1 MADFPPSC
9 GGWCCSFREQD
20 PAHGPEAGFV
30 ATSGDKGLAEQDSLE
45 VEWIVKTLPLRCSRG
60 AEAREQMKLDRQVRK
75 RSQESGFQKVHC
87 G

>member
-1 MADFPPSC
+1 MDCENS
-9 GGWCCSFREQD
+9 
-20 PAHGPEAGFV
+20 PAEM
-30 ATSGDKGLAEQDSLE
+30 
-45 VEWIVKTLPLRCSRG
+45 LRCSRG